1 MVDASLERQPHGP
14 ALVRIRALA
23 KEVCELHT
31 DPADHEPA
39 AVLTHELAYGAFC
52 DWCDQHQVDVMTEL
66 VLAAAV
72 ATQRC
77 GSTPAERC
85 NLLDVAHPMTK
96 HLRRSLPSSAI
107 REVRDCVLDVATC
120 DPPTPEMTLVVDD
133 DEHSEDLAIALITWL
148 GALGSAHAAVAGG
161 TLDDALHR
169 LLPDRPH
176 F

>member
-1 MVDASLERQPHGP
+1 M
-14 ALVRIRALA
+14 A

-39 AVLTHELAYGAFC
+39 AVLTHELVYNGFC
-52 DWCDQHQVDVMTEL
+52 DWCEHHGVDAMTEL

-77 GSTPAERC
+77 GATQAERC
-85 NLLDVAHPMTK
+85 DLLDVAHPMTK

-120 DPPTPEMTLVVDD
+120 EPPTPEMTLDIE
-133 DEHSEDLAIALITWL
+133 DEDHSDDLAIALITWL
-148 GALGSAHAAVAGG
+148 AALGCAYAAVTDG
-161 TLDDALHR
+161 TVDDALHH
-169 LLPDRPH
+169 LLPDHPRL
-176 F
+176 